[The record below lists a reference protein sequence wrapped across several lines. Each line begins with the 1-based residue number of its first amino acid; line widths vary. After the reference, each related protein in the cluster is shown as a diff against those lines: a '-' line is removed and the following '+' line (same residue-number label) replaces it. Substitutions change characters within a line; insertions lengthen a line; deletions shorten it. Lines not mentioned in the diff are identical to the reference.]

1 MIFGKKNQENRS
13 QKNRAEEVNMADMQE
28 IGRRIAALRK
38 AKNLTQAELAE
49 QLSVSYQAV
58 SNWERGE
65 SMPDIFKL
73 PTLAAV
79 LSTSVDALLTGETA
93 AEESN
98 AAETGGADA
107 ALWETVPAD
116 GLSGLDSQLKRLK
129 EELKPLKSLECL
141 KSLGPLQGEETLDA
155 AVRQAAERDSF
166 SLDELEDLA
175 PLLEKETLDAAVKL
189 AAERDGFSL
198 CELED
203 LAPFL
208 GREALDAA
216 VRQAAER
223 DGFSLDELEDLAP
236 FLGRETMD
244 ALAQKAAQ
252 KRNFSLDEL
261 EAVAPFLS
269 KEVFLEI
276 ALGRRER
283 KNG

>member
-1 MIFGKKNQENRS
+1 M
-13 QKNRAEEVNMADMQE
+13 
-28 IGRRIAALRK
+28 
-38 AKNLTQAELAE
+38 
-49 QLSVSYQAV
+49 SYQAV

-107 ALWETVPAD
+107 ALRETIPAD

-175 PLLEKETLDAAVKL
+175 P
-189 AAERDGFSL
+189 
-198 CELED
+198 
-203 LAPFL
+203 
-208 GREALDAA
+208 
-216 VRQAAER
+216 
-223 DGFSLDELEDLAP
+223 

>member
-1 MIFGKKNQENRS
+1 MIFEKKNQENAS
-13 QKNRAEEVNMADMQE
+13 QKNRAEEVSMADMQE

-79 LSTSVDALLTGETA
+79 LGTSVDALLTGETA
-93 AEESN
+93 VEEPN
-98 AAETGGADA
+98 AAKTGGADV
-107 ALWETVPAD
+107 ALRETVPTD
-116 GLSGLDSQLKRLK
+116 GLSGLDSQLKRL
-129 EELKPLKSLECL
+129 EEELKSLECL
-141 KSLGPLQGEETLDA
+141 KSLRPLQGEETLDA
-155 AVRQAAERDSF
+155 AV
-166 SLDELEDLA
+166 
-175 PLLEKETLDAAVKL
+175 K
-189 AAERDGFSL
+189 
-198 CELED
+198 
-203 LAPFL
+203 
-208 GREALDAA
+208 
-216 VRQAAER
+216 QAAER

-236 FLGRETMD
+236 FLGKETLDAAVRQAAERDGFSLCELEDIAPFLGKETMD

>member
-1 MIFGKKNQENRS
+1 MIFEKKNQENAS
-13 QKNRAEEVNMADMQE
+13 QKNRAEEVSMADMQE

-79 LSTSVDALLTGETA
+79 LGTSVDALLTGETA
-93 AEESN
+93 VEEPN
-98 AAETGGADA
+98 AAKTGGADV
-107 ALWETVPAD
+107 ALRETVPTD
-116 GLSGLDSQLKRLK
+116 GLSGLDSQLKRL
-129 EELKPLKSLECL
+129 EEELKSLECL
-141 KSLGPLQGEETLDA
+141 KSLRPLQREETLDA
-155 AVRQAAERDSF
+155 AV
-166 SLDELEDLA
+166 
-175 PLLEKETLDAAVKL
+175 K
-189 AAERDGFSL
+189 
-198 CELED
+198 
-203 LAPFL
+203 
-208 GREALDAA
+208 
-216 VRQAAER
+216 QAAER

-236 FLGRETMD
+236 FLGKETLDAAVRQAAERGSFSLDELEDLAPFLGKETMD

>member
-1 MIFGKKNQENRS
+1 MIFEKKNQENAS
-13 QKNRAEEVNMADMQE
+13 QKNRAEEVSMADMQE

-79 LSTSVDALLTGETA
+79 LGTSVDALLTGETA
-93 AEESN
+93 AEEPN
-98 AAETGGADA
+98 AAKTGGADA
-107 ALWETVPAD
+107 ALRETVPTD
-116 GLSGLDSQLKRLK
+116 GLSGLDSQLKRL
-129 EELKPLKSLECL
+129 EEELKSLECL
-141 KSLGPLQGEETLDA
+141 KSLRPLQGEETLDA
-155 AVRQAAERDSF
+155 AARRAAERDGF

-175 PLLEKETLDAAVKL
+175 PLLKKETLDAAVKQ

-208 GREALDAA
+208 GRETLDAA

-223 DGFSLDELEDLAP
+223 GSFSLDELEDLAP
-236 FLGRETMD
+236 FLGKETMD

>member
-1 MIFGKKNQENRS
+1 MIFEKKNQENAS
-13 QKNRAEEVNMADMQE
+13 QKNRAEEVSMADMQE

-65 SMPDIFKL
+65 SMPDLFKL

-79 LSTSVDALLTGETA
+79 LGTSVDALLAGETA
-93 AEESN
+93 AEEPN
-98 AAETGGADA
+98 AAKTGGADA
-107 ALWETVPAD
+107 ALRETVPTD

-129 EELKPLKSLECL
+129 EELKSLKSLECL
-141 KSLGPLQGEETLDA
+141 KSLGSLQGEETLDA

-175 PLLEKETLDAAVKL
+175 PLLGK
-189 AAERDGFSL
+189 
-198 CELED
+198 
-203 LAPFL
+203 
-208 GREALDAA
+208 
-216 VRQAAER
+216 
-223 DGFSLDELEDLAP
+223 
-236 FLGRETMD
+236 ETMD

>member
-1 MIFGKKNQENRS
+1 MIFEKKNQENAS
-13 QKNRAEEVNMADMQE
+13 QKNRAEEVSMADMQE

-79 LSTSVDALLTGETA
+79 LGTSVDALLTGETA
-93 AEESN
+93 VEEPN
-98 AAETGGADA
+98 AAKTGGADV
-107 ALWETVPAD
+107 ALRETVPTD
-116 GLSGLDSQLKRLK
+116 GLSGLDSQLKRL
-129 EELKPLKSLECL
+129 EEELKSLECL
-141 KSLGPLQGEETLDA
+141 KSLRPLQREETLDA
-155 AVRQAAERDSF
+155 AVKQAAERDGF

-175 PLLEKETLDAAVKL
+175 PFLGKETLDAAVRQ

-208 GREALDAA
+208 GRETLDAA

-223 DGFSLDELEDLAP
+223 GSFSLDELEDLAP
-236 FLGRETMD
+236 FLGKETMD

>member
-1 MIFGKKNQENRS
+1 MIFEKKNQENAS
-13 QKNRAEEVNMADMQE
+13 QKNRAEEVSMADMQE

-79 LSTSVDALLTGETA
+79 LGTSVDALLTGETA

-107 ALWETVPAD
+107 ALRETVPAD

-175 PLLEKETLDAAVKL
+175 PFLGKET
-189 AAERDGFSL
+189 
-198 CELED
+198 
-203 LAPFL
+203 
-208 GREALDAA
+208 LDAA
-216 VRQAAER
+216 VRQAAKR

-236 FLGRETMD
+236 FLGKETLD
-244 ALAQKAAQ
+244 AAVRQAA
-252 KRNFSLDEL
+252 KRDGFSLDEL
-261 EAVAPFLS
+261 EDLAPFLS

>member
-1 MIFGKKNQENRS
+1 MIFEKKNQENAS
-13 QKNRAEEVNMADMQE
+13 QKNRAEEVSMADMQE

-79 LSTSVDALLTGETA
+79 LGTSVDALLAGETA
-93 AEESN
+93 AEEPN
-98 AAETGGADA
+98 AAKTGGADA
-107 ALWETVPAD
+107 ALRETVPTD
-116 GLSGLDSQLKRLK
+116 GLSGLDSQLKRL
-129 EELKPLKSLECL
+129 EEELKSLECL
-141 KSLGPLQGEETLDA
+141 KSLRPLQGEETLDA
-155 AVRQAAERDSF
+155 AARR
-166 SLDELEDLA
+166 
-175 PLLEKETLDAAVKL
+175 

-198 CELED
+198 CELEELAPLLKKETLNAAVRQAAERGSFSLDELED
-203 LAPFL
+203 LAPVL
-208 GREALDAA
+208 GKETLDAA
-216 VRQAAER
+216 VKQAAER

-236 FLGRETMD
+236 FLGKETMD

>member
-1 MIFGKKNQENRS
+1 
-13 QKNRAEEVNMADMQE
+13 MQE

-79 LSTSVDALLTGETA
+79 LGTSVDALLAGETA
-93 AEESN
+93 AEEPN
-98 AAETGGADA
+98 AAKTGGADA
-107 ALWETVPAD
+107 ALRETVPTD
-116 GLSGLDSQLKRLK
+116 GLSGLDSQLKRL
-129 EELKPLKSLECL
+129 EEELKSLECL
-141 KSLGPLQGEETLDA
+141 KSLRPLQGEETLDA
-155 AVRQAAERDSF
+155 AARR
-166 SLDELEDLA
+166 
-175 PLLEKETLDAAVKL
+175 

-198 CELED
+198 CELEELAPLLKKETLNAAVRQAAERGSFSLDELED

-208 GREALDAA
+208 GKETLDAA
-216 VRQAAER
+216 VKQAAER

-236 FLGRETMD
+236 FLGKETMD

>member
-155 AVRQAAERDSF
+155 AVKQAAERDSF
-166 SLDELEDLA
+166 SLD
-175 PLLEKETLDAAVKL
+175 
-189 AAERDGFSL
+189 
-198 CELED
+198 ELED